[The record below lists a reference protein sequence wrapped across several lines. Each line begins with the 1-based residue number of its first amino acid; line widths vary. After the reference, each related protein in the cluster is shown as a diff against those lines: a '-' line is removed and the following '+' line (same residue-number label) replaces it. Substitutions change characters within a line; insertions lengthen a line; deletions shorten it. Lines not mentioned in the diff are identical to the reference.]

1 MCLDK
6 LTIKSNIKN
15 YDVFFESDS
24 SFLNVLSQKE
34 NSVFVVDENV
44 YKAHATGCLS
54 TLPKERLIILPI
66 GEEMKNINSVCEL
79 YEKIMQFAP
88 RKNLNLI
95 SIGGGITQDVTGFV
109 ASSLYRG
116 VNWIFIPTTLLAQV
130 DSCIGAKTSLN
141 FNHYKNLIGTFYP
154 PSEIHIYPEF
164 LKTLTKADFY
174 SGVGEMAK
182 LHLMNGE
189 EDTKV
194 FVDSLAGI
202 DNLDPQTLLERTQNC
217 LKIKKSYIEDD
228 EFDTGKRNMLNYGH
242 CFGHAIESSTDFAIS
257 HGQAVV
263 VGMILANREALRRG
277 ILSAE
282 NEKFIREKV
291 LEPVLKVEVPQINIV
306 KTVEAMGQDKKNL
319 GKGLALVMI
328 QDGYEMVKIT
338 DMKVQEAADLLSNYA
353 KNLICTGGGGLNR
366 LLIHIYLTS
375 ILKYNSR
382 SIEKYA

>member
-1 MCLDK
+1 MYIDK

-15 YDVFFESDS
+15 YDVFFENNSD
-24 SFLNVLSQKE
+24 FIQALSTKE

-44 YKAHATGCLS
+44 WQAHKNNALHS
-54 TLPKERLIILPI
+54 LPQERVIILPI
-66 GEEMKNINSVCEL
+66 SEDVKNINTVCEL
-79 YEKIMQFAP
+79 YDKIMKFAP

-95 SIGGGITQDVTGFV
+95 SIGGGITQDITGFV

-154 PSEIHIYPEF
+154 PSQIHIYPDF
-164 LKTLTKADFY
+164 LKTLTKEDFY

-189 EDTKV
+189 LDTKV
-194 FVDSLAGI
+194 FINSLESI
-202 DNLDPQTLLERTQNC
+202 DKLNPQVLLERTQNC

-263 VGMILANREALRRG
+263 VGMIIANKEAMKRG
-277 ILSAE
+277 LLSKE
-282 NEKFIREKV
+282 NEKYIREKV
-291 LEPVLKVEVPQINIV
+291 LEPVLKVKIPDIDIA
-306 KTVEAMGQDKKNL
+306 KTVEAMGQDTKNL
-319 GKGLALVMI
+319 GTGLALVMI
-328 QDGYEMVKIT
+328 KDGYEMVKIT
-338 DMKVQEAADLLSNYA
+338 DLSKDEAGLLLDNFITSESYILE
-353 KNLICTGGGGLNR
+353 KLVLQDGGGGLAYNYGG
-366 LLIHIYLTS
+366 LL
-375 ILKYNSR
+375 
-382 SIEKYA
+382 ACA

>member
-6 LTIKSNIKN
+6 LTVKSNIKN
-15 YDVFFESDS
+15 YDVFFENDA
-24 SFLNVLSQKE
+24 SFLKSLSEKE
-34 NSVFVVDENV
+34 NSVYVVDENV
-44 YKAHATGCLS
+44 YEAHKTGCLS
-54 TLPKERLIILPI
+54 TLPQERLIILPI
-66 GEEMKNINSVCEL
+66 GEEMKNIDSVCSL
-79 YEKIMQFAP
+79 YEKIMRFAP

-116 VNWIFIPTTLLAQV
+116 VNWIFVPTTLLAQV

-189 EDTKV
+189 SDTKV
-194 FVDSLAGI
+194 FVDSLEAI
-202 DNLDPQTLLERTQNC
+202 DRLEPQTLLERTQNC

-263 VGMILANREALRRG
+263 VGMILANKEALRRG

-282 NEKFIREKV
+282 NEKYIRENV
-291 LEPVLKVEVPQINIV
+291 LEPVLKVQVPDV
-306 KTVEAMGQDKKNL
+306 DAAKTVAAMGQDKKNL

-338 DMKVQEAADLLSNYA
+338 DMTTQEA
-353 KNLICTGGGGLNR
+353 GE
-366 LLIHIYLTS
+366 
-375 ILKYNSR
+375 ILKECQKLNYQT
-382 SIEKYA
+382 I

>member
-15 YDVFFESDS
+15 YDVFFEHDS
-24 SFLNVLSQKE
+24 SFLKELSQKE
-34 NSVFVVDENV
+34 NSVYVIDENV
-44 YKAHATGCLS
+44 YNAHKTGCLS
-54 TLPKERLIILPI
+54 SLPQDRLIILPI
-66 GEEMKNINSVCEL
+66 GEEMKNIDSVCSL

-189 EDTKV
+189 ADTKI
-194 FVDSLAGI
+194 FVDSLEAI
-202 DNLDPQTLLERTQNC
+202 DSLEPQTLLERTQNC

-263 VGMILANREALRRG
+263 VGMILANKEALRRG
-277 ILSAE
+277 ILSVE

-291 LEPVLKVEVPQINIV
+291 LEPVLKVEVPQINIETTV
-306 KTVEAMGQDKKNL
+306 KAMGQDKKNL

-338 DMKVQEAADLLSNYA
+338 DMTVQEASDLLGNTC
-353 KNLICTGGGGLNR
+353 LVLN
-366 LLIHIYLTS
+366 
-375 ILKYNSR
+375 K
-382 SIEKYA
+382 